1 VAKISTMKIT
11 IPYTPEHGR
20 ESPNIFS
27 MSNDAA
33 NQIYLR
39 TIVVSFF
46 TLRKYN
52 PKAELIFT
60 TSILPGPIYVEIFNR
75 LEVKINLI
83 EFNHRPPDGYCRKFR
98 GSFYKIDAILAQTE
112 GDHLYLDPD
121 VICLKP
127 LNNIFNSSPRLE
139 AYPIATDVNQDVNGL
154 TFLSNQKITEEIF
167 RNQTDRSPV
176 NTFYGGEFIFI
187 PKELLSKFQDTIE
200 ILYQESITR
209 FNTGGL
215 YYPTEEHIFT
225 AALSSF
231 QVNNASVHI
240 KRVWTSIKYRNVTKI
255 KNEID
260 LSLIHLPSEKD
271 FGFQRT
277 YSLLKKDFSKYLE
290 MSDSQFKHFVSK
302 NFQIDRPLFKVF
314 ILRLLR
320 KFKVNVHFEH

>member
-1 VAKISTMKIT
+1 MKIT
-11 IPYTPEHGR
+11 IPYSPEPSL
-20 ESPNIFS
+20 ESPNVLS
-27 MSNDAA
+27 RGNDAT

-60 TSILPGPIYVEIFNR
+60 TSILPGQIYMEIFNL
-75 LEVKINLI
+75 LEVKINLVA
-83 EFNHRPPDGYCRKFR
+83 FNHRPPNGYCRRFR

-127 LNNIFNSSPRLE
+127 LNNIFNSSPMLG
-139 AYPIATDVNQDVNGL
+139 AYPIETDVNRDVNGL
-154 TFLSNQKITEEIF
+154 TFLSNQKITREIF
-167 RNQTDRSPV
+167 KNQTNRSLV

-187 PKELLSKFQDTIE
+187 PEEFLSKFQDTIE

-209 FNTGGL
+209 FNTGDL

-231 QVNNASVHI
+231 QVNNASAHI

-255 KNEID
+255 KSEID
-260 LSLIHLPSEKD
+260 LSLIHFPSEKD

-277 YSLLKKDFSKYLE
+277 YSILKKDFSKYLE
-290 MSDSQFKHFVSK
+290 MSDSQFKHFVAK

-314 ILRLLR
+314 ILRVLR
-320 KFKVNVHFEH
+320 KFKVNAHFEHFK

>member
-1 VAKISTMKIT
+1 MKIT